1 MKRVYLCGPVTGMPN
16 RNQDAFE
23 EAAKKLEAAGYRV
36 SVPTRIVAPSTA
48 HADAMKICMA
58 ELLRC
63 GGVCTLEGVG
73 QSSGAQVEMA
83 VAAACGMPV
92 EPLGWWVMDMGGDGE

>member
-1 MKRVYLCGPVTGMPN
+1 MKRVYICGPVTGMLD
-16 RNQDAFE
+16 RNVDAFE

-36 SVPTRIVAPSTA
+36 SVPTRIVAPTTA
-48 HADAMKICMA
+48 HADAMRICMA

-63 GGVCTLEGVG
+63 GGVCTLDGVG
-73 QSSGAQVEMA
+73 QSNGAQVEMA

-92 EPLGWWVMDMGGDGE
+92 EPLGWWVMDMGDDGQ